1 MIPSSQKEELEIKS
15 RETDFTVLH
24 ILAAAALLILAGR
37 LWFLQIH
44 SGEEMS
50 RLSDMN
56 RLKKR
61 ALPAPRGFILDRDG
75 KILVK
80 NKTAVQLKIS
90 LNETK
95 NLENSVNQI
104 APLIGETAEKL
115 KRKIHI
121 QKKREGEFHPI
132 VLKERLS
139 RKEIYN
145 LKLLQ
150 WDLPGIFVEEG
161 FLRDYPLKENGAL
174 ILGFT
179 GEAARKQRSSAESE
193 APLIEGKSGMEKAY
207 DSRLQGRSGVS
218 VVEADALNRI
228 PPKAVSATAALFNRE
243 PESGESISLNLSKTL
258 QEAAFRAFTER
269 KDRIG
274 PRTGAAIVM
283 KTDGEILAQLSV
295 PGFDPNF
302 FSRKIGPGAWSAFL
316 MQSSAGGKKGLF
328 VNKGIQE
335 HYPPG
340 STIKPFLA
348 LAALQEGI
356 ITAETVKDSTRL
368 FRVGRRNYHDSSPR
382 GHGKVNVIE
391 ALERSANTFFY
402 QIGLELGAERIAEY
416 SDWFGFGKKT
426 GVDLPGETSGYSLK
440 NNLRSLQLFPGD
452 TVNLSIGQG
461 YFLTTLL
468 QLAVAYNAI
477 AAEGLLVRPFLI
489 RDVAGKRE
497 GRPKVKDAL
506 TDRIERRHFKT
517 VKEGLR
523 RVTDGARGTARYW
536 PLKEVSFSGKTGTV
550 QTAALKAGSVYK
562 SCFQLPLERRH
573 HGWFVAF
580 APSENPQIAVA
591 VLTER
596 SCAGSSGS
604 VPVAREI
611 IRAWHK
617 ETRRARA
624 GGGGTEAK
632 TARRAASP

>member
-44 SGEEMS
+44 SGEELS

-61 ALPAPRGFILDRDG
+61 LKPAPRGFILDRDG
-75 KILVK
+75 KFLVK

-90 LNETK
+90 LNETQD
-95 NLENSVNQI
+95 LENSVNQI

-121 QKKREGEFHPI
+121 QKKREGEFHPV

-139 RKEIYN
+139 RQEIYR

-150 WDLPGIFVEEG
+150 WDLPGLFVEEG

-179 GEAARKQRSSAESE
+179 GETARKPKKTAKSGGA
-193 APLIEGKSGMEKAY
+193 LIEGKSGMEKAY
-207 DSRLQGRSGVS
+207 NSRLQGRSGVS

-228 PPKAVSATAALFNRE
+228 PPETVSATAALFNRE
-243 PESGESISLNLSKTL
+243 PERGESISLNLSRAV
-258 QEAAFRAFTER
+258 QEAAFKAFTER

-283 KTDGEILAQLSV
+283 KADGEILAWVSV

-316 MQSSAGGKKGLF
+316 MQSKGDKRGLF
-328 VNKGIQE
+328 VNKGVQE

-340 STIKPFLA
+340 STVKPFLA

-416 SDWFGFGKKT
+416 SDWFGFGRKT
-426 GVDLPGETSGYSLK
+426 GVDLPGETAGYSLK
-440 NNLRSLQLFPGD
+440 DNLRSLQLFPGD
-452 TVNLSIGQG
+452 TANLSIGQG

-468 QLAVAYNAI
+468 QLAVAYNAV

-489 RDVAGKRE
+489 RDVAGRRE
-497 GRPKVKDAL
+497 GRPKIKDAL

-562 SCFQLPLERRH
+562 SCFQLPLARRH

-580 APSENPQIAVA
+580 APSEDPQIVVA

-624 GGGGTEAK
+624 GGTEAK